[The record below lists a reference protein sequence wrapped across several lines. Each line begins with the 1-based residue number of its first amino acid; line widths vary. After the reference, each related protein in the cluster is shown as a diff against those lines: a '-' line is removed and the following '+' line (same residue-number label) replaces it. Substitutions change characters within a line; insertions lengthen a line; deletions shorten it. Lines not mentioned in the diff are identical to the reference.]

1 MSAAKRPAI
10 GKSAR
15 SAKTDSRSG
24 TTRSAA
30 KGMKSAA
37 AKKSSR
43 EKSVSKSNATSSSA
57 AKEPAAKKPA
67 AKKSAP
73 PVFVSTGYWLMK
85 SEPEVYSI
93 EDLARDRR
101 TGWEGVRNYQARNF
115 MRDSM
120 RVGDLVLFYH
130 SNAEPSGVA
139 GVAKVCGSAI
149 PDPTAFEAGSEYF
162 DPKSDRDD
170 PTWLMTQ
177 LEFVERFPSV
187 LPLETIRA
195 ERRFDGMALLARGQR
210 LSVQP
215 VSKAHFELAVKLG
228 RGK

>member
-1 MSAAKRPAI
+1 MSATRRVATAKPAGAKKVRRGKSVSSPKAAKASAAK
-10 GKSAR
+10 
-15 SAKTDSRSG
+15 
-24 TTRSAA
+24 
-30 KGMKSAA
+30 
-37 AKKSSR
+37 
-43 EKSVSKSNATSSSA
+43 
-57 AKEPAAKKPA
+57 KKPTGN
-67 AKKSAP
+67 KSAP

-93 EDLARDRR
+93 EDLERDRR

-130 SNAEPSGVA
+130 SNAEPSGIA
-139 GVAKVCGSAI
+139 GLAKVCGPAI
-149 PDPTAFEAGSEYF
+149 PDPTAFEAKSEYF
-162 DPKSDRDD
+162 DPKSDRED
-170 PTWLMTQ
+170 PTWLMAQ

-187 LPLETIRA
+187 LPLEAIRA
-195 ERRFDGMALLARGQR
+195 ERRFAGMALLARGQR

-228 RGK
+228 RGR